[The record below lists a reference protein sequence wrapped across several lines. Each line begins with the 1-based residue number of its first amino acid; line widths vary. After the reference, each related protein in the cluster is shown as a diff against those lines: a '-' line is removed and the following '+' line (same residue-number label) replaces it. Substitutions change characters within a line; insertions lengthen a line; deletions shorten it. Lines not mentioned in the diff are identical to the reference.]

1 MRLSP
6 VRVISF
12 FESLVRCEEALLI
25 ISGTTIGCDV
35 SETFSTTAHVTRSGG
50 HRVCKYEARL
60 RFLFPYCVSGLTS
73 PSRQTIWNRS
83 PSLGNKLRCTCHEQR
98 ERLFHLSGWCTISL
112 PCVCLSFG
120 FYATEFY
127 ISGWDTHVIANQHNI
142 SSFRYNFVSFLYSCD
157 LTRFN

>member
-35 SETFSTTAHVTRSGG
+35 SETFSATAHVTRSGG

-83 PSLGNKLRCTCHEQR
+83 PSLGNKLRCTSHEQR

-112 PCVCLSFG
+112 LDPLRFEQSASLGPLCLPF
-120 FYATEFY
+120 
-127 ISGWDTHVIANQHNI
+127 IRLLRN
-142 SSFRYNFVSFLYSCD
+142 
-157 LTRFN
+157 